1 MNSSSETETSLIF
14 FPTHLHFLHSH
25 SPFPLPSSKP
35 KTTEIESE
43 SHFGHF
49 RILNVFPFAFFVF
62 IPFFL
67 LYSSSE
73 PNPSNTQSGV
83 FIFDILMNSPRNLHL
98 NHTQNGQKKRI
109 LLEYF
114 YPLIYQDNI

>member
-1 MNSSSETETSLIF
+1 MFTTCNKDIHITSSPLSSRYFMNSPSETTDSFIF

-35 KTTEIESE
+35 RTTETESE
-43 SHFGHF
+43 PHVGHF
-49 RILNVFPFAFFVF
+49 LILKVFPFSFFAF

-73 PNPSNTQSGV
+73 LKPCKIQSGV
-83 FIFDILMNSPRNLHL
+83 FIF
-98 NHTQNGQKKRI
+98 
-109 LLEYF
+109 
-114 YPLIYQDNI
+114 